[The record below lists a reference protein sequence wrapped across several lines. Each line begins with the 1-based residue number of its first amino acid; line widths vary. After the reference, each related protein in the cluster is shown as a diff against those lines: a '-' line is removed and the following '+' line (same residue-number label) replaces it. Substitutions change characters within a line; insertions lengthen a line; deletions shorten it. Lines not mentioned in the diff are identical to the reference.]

1 MIMKTTTW
9 RNKYTFKKSIAKN
22 IAKINNNILL
32 LYNKWKTIELI
43 GKLIH

>member
-1 MIMKTTTW
+1 MMMTTW